1 MSKKT
6 AHKPATTDLPKTPIE
21 IGGKT
26 YFMCFDMDAL
36 SDAEEY
42 FNQRG
47 ANVNLLRSL
56 SSLGLRSVRQVF
68 PCALHTHHPELGFK
82 EAQKLLTIQA
92 TYSVAEAIVGIWS
105 PAAADPVSI
114 PAEG

>member
-6 AHKPATTDLPKTPIE
+6 AHKPAESDLPKIPIE

-26 YFMCFDMDAL
+26 YSMCLDMEAL
-36 SDAEEY
+36 SDAEEH

-56 SSLGLRSVRQVF
+56 SSLGLKSVRQVF
-68 PCALHTHHPELGFK
+68 PCALHAHHPELGFK

-92 TYSVAEAIVGIWS
+92 TYEVAAAIVAIWTPAGIDQA
-105 PAAADPVSI
+105 PATP
-114 PAEG
+114 

>member
-1 MSKKT
+1 MSKKSENKPT
-6 AHKPATTDLPKTPIE
+6 AIDLTKTPIDV
-21 IGGKT
+21 GGKT
-26 YFMCFDMDAL
+26 YFMCFDLDAL

-56 SSLGLRSVRQVF
+56 SSLGLKSVRQVF

-105 PAAADPVSI
+105 PVAADTVAI